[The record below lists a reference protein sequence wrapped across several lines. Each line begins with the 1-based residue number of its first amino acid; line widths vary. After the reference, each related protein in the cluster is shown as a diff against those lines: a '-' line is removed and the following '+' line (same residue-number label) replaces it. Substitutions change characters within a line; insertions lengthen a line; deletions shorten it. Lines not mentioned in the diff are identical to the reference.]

1 MYFTENIKKVLNFD
15 TCCIIFLSLRQK
27 IADVYLSMTSNASCE
42 QLEEGK
48 KKIPKAVSHSI
59 LYNKVTMKTI
69 WLTFYKNYLIK
80 QIDSMLP
87 CAKKTSKYGDTPGC
101 CFRVL
106 NWNSRETYKRG
117 KLARRPLGLRERKF
131 DFLAHGDLLLVIL
144 HGRQGDSVLVP
155 Q

>member
-1 MYFTENIKKVLNFD
+1 MNFD
-15 TCCIIFLSLRQK
+15 TCCRIFLSLPQK
-27 IADVYLSMTSNASCE
+27 IADIYLSMTSNASCE
-42 QLEEGK
+42 QLKEGE

-80 QIDSMLP
+80 QIDSMFP
-87 CAKKTSKYGDTPGC
+87 CVCQKDIKIWRHTRLLFSCTKLEFAGNVQTGEVSS
-101 CFRVL
+101 V
-106 NWNSRETYKRG
+106 ETTR
-117 KLARRPLGLRERKF
+117 LARTEIRH
-131 DFLAHGDLLLVIL
+131 DFLPHGDLLLVTL

>member
-1 MYFTENIKKVLNFD
+1 MNFD
-15 TCCIIFLSLRQK
+15 TCCRIFLSIPQK

-42 QLEEGK
+42 QLEEGE
-48 KKIPKAVSHSI
+48 KKIPKVVSHSI

-80 QIDSMLP
+80 QIDSMLSCVCQKDIKIWRP
-87 CAKKTSKYGDTPGC
+87 IRLL
-101 CFRVL
+101 F
-106 NWNSRETYKRG
+106 SRTKLEFAGKVQTGEVSSVETTR
-117 KLARRPLGLRERKF
+117 LARTEIRR

-144 HGRQGDSVLVP
+144 HGRQGDGGLVP

>member
-1 MYFTENIKKVLNFD
+1 MNFD
-15 TCCIIFLSLRQK
+15 TCCRIFLSLPQK
-27 IADVYLSMTSNASCE
+27 IADIYLSMTSNASCE
-42 QLEEGK
+42 QLKEGE

-80 QIDSMLP
+80 QIDSMLS
-87 CAKKTSKYGDTPGC
+87 CVCQKDIKIWRHTRLLFSCTKLEFVQKGEV
-101 CFRVL
+101 RSV
-106 NWNSRETYKRG
+106 ETTR
-117 KLARRPLGLRERKF
+117 LARTEIRP

>member
-1 MYFTENIKKVLNFD
+1 
-15 TCCIIFLSLRQK
+15 
-27 IADVYLSMTSNASCE
+27 MTSNASCK
-42 QLEEGK
+42 QLKEGE

-80 QIDSMLP
+80 QIDSMLS
-87 CAKKTSKYGDTPGC
+87 CVCQKDIKIWRHTRLLFSCTKLEFAGNVQTGEVSS
-101 CFRVL
+101 V
-106 NWNSRETYKRG
+106 ETTR
-117 KLARRPLGLRERKF
+117 LARTEIRH
-131 DFLAHGDLLLVIL
+131 DFLAHGDLLLVIS

>member
-1 MYFTENIKKVLNFD
+1 MNFD
-15 TCCIIFLSLRQK
+15 TCCRIFLSLPQK
-27 IADVYLSMTSNASCE
+27 IADIYLSMTSNASCE
-42 QLEEGK
+42 QLKEGE

-69 WLTFYKNYLIK
+69 WLTFCKNYLIK
-80 QIDSMLP
+80 QIDSMLS
-87 CAKKTSKYGDTPGC
+87 CVCQKDIKIWRHTRLLFSCTKLEFAGNVQTGEVSS
-101 CFRVL
+101 V
-106 NWNSRETYKRG
+106 ETTR
-117 KLARRPLGLRERKF
+117 LARTESRH